1 MFAEPGRSDA
11 SGTGVL
17 PEALRAGARLTTLAI
32 IVLVSVGCSASPGS
46 TPAAASPGAASGSPS
61 PQASPTGTPV
71 LPSPTSTPPATTYT
85 PEDERIAVMIR
96 SGAETAITQLRLLND
111 MDPNRLED
119 LFLPLD
125 VWISAQIAEAEA
137 STPSACTAAAV
148 EGYLDGLFAYDAIRK
163 TFLAWRDWGA
173 QGHPFPRGA
182 PREAAGI
189 LEDAVV
195 ELDAHCPA

>member
-1 MFAEPGRSDA
+1 
-11 SGTGVL
+11 
-17 PEALRAGARLTTLAI
+17 LTTLAI
-32 IVLVSVGCSASPGS
+32 IVVLASVGCTASPGS
-46 TPAAASPGAASGSPS
+46 TPPAASLAAPSVSPS
-61 PQASPTGTPV
+61 PRARPTGTPA

-85 PEDERIAVMIR
+85 PEDERISVLIR

-125 VWISAQIAEAEA
+125 AWISAQIAEAEA

-195 ELDAHCPA
+195 ELDALCPA